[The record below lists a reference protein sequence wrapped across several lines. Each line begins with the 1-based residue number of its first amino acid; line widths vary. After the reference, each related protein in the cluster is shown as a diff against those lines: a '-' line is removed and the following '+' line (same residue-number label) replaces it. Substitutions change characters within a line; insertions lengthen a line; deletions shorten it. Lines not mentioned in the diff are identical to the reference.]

1 MTQTAPLL
9 KKTTDLQAERASRD
23 LAIFNEYNALV
34 AVEGQS
40 RTEVNKYL
48 MRKYDLHST
57 GTVYTIIKR
66 VKERINHQKQEAV

>member
-9 KKTTDLQAERASRD
+9 KKTTDLQAERAARD

-48 MRKYDLHST
+48 MRKYNLHST
-57 GTVYTIIKR
+57 GTFYAIIKR
-66 VKERINHQKQEAV
+66 VKERINHQEQEAV

>member
-9 KKTTDLQAERASRD
+9 KKTTDLQAERAARD

-48 MRKYDLHST
+48 MRKYNLHST
-57 GTVYTIIKR
+57 GTVYAIIKR
-66 VKERINHQKQEAV
+66 VKERINHQEQEAV